1 MKNEWVFKNVIL
13 NVFKQPLFNEYDL
26 EPNDDPTHLGI
37 QNVNSFG
44 LATYQVRMIYM
55 LSVIAIA
62 LIVFF
67 VIGKKHN
74 ERSVVQLPS
83 AAGLFKRR
91 SGPVETNLRLS
102 GNKTSS
108 LHEFK
113 KSILENPKFNQ
124 ENSSSSVTP
133 SSATTSSA

>member
-1 MKNEWVFKNVIL
+1 MIL

-37 QNVNSFG
+37 QNVNSLG
-44 LATYQVRMIYM
+44 LAKYQVRMIYM

-62 LIVFF
+62 LIMFF

-74 ERSVVQLPS
+74 ESSVVQLPS
-83 AAGLFKRR
+83 AAGLFERRR
-91 SGPVETNLRLS
+91 SGPAETNLRLS

-108 LHEFK
+108 RHEFP